1 MKSICLA
8 CVIYTLKDKEP
19 KDNLYFNVFYMWLT
33 MLIKNGGLEKDD
45 ILHIHIDSRSLEYL
59 ENTYTTRTSFCLKA
73 NGFYSRT

>member
-59 ENTYTTRTSFCLKA
+59 ENTYTI
-73 NGFYSRT
+73 